1 MTAALA
7 AKDVTFT
14 SLNAIDDGDGAA
26 RYAADGKPTIPA
38 VTFDGDVV
46 SFQHPSQ
53 LASLLQLDIGD
64 AQPATAVAFSLL
76 DVLERWVMVL
86 DGVPFEALL
95 EPTLSRGRNIRN
107 LTVNVYRP
115 IRMLPQTYAD
125 GLFNW
130 FTNEADLQQESFLRD
145 TSQVIA
151 FAQEI
156 YGEFANFLLEHGEEL
171 AERDP
176 ALTGNRGDMR
186 FSELLVTQRF
196 HAAFHSRQIVDFFNT
211 GGYGPKPPLPEM
223 IVQEIGLPQN
233 LY

>member
-1 MTAALA
+1 MQE
-7 AKDVTFT
+7 KGVTFT
-14 SLNAIDDGDGAA
+14 SLNAIDDGDGAK

-38 VTFDGDVV
+38 VTFGGDVV

-53 LASLLQLDIGD
+53 LASLLQLDIGQ

-76 DVLERWVMVL
+76 DVLERWIAVL
-86 DGVPFEALL
+86 DGVPFTSLL

-115 IRMLPQTYAD
+115 IRMLPQTYRD

-130 FTNEADLQQESFLRD
+130 YTNEADLQQESFLRD
-145 TSQVIA
+145 TGAVIA

-156 YGEFANFLLEHGEEL
+156 YGEFANFLLEDGEAL
-171 AERDP
+171 TGYDP
-176 ALTGNRGDMR
+176 QLTGNRGEMR

-196 HAAFHSRQIVDFFNT
+196 HAAFHYRQIVDFFNT
-211 GGYGPKPPLPEM
+211 NGYGPKPALPQM
-223 IVQEIGLPQN
+223 IVEEIALPSN

>member
-1 MTAALA
+1 MEALEAAN
-7 AKDVTFT
+7 VRFT
-14 SLNAIDDGDGAA
+14 SLNAIDDAEGTA
-26 RYAADGKPTIPA
+26 RYVADGKPTIPA
-38 VTFDGDVV
+38 VTLDGDVV

-53 LASLLQLDIGD
+53 LASLLNLDVGD

-76 DVLERWVMVL
+76 DVLERWIGVIS
-86 DGVPFEALL
+86 DVPFAAFL

-115 IRMLPQTYAD
+115 IRLLPQTYRD
-125 GLFNW
+125 GQFNW
-130 FTNEADLQQESFLRD
+130 YTNEADLQQESFLRD
-145 TSQVIA
+145 TEQIVS

-156 YGEFANFLLEHGEEL
+156 YGEFANFLLEH
-171 AERDP
+171 AESFSENDP

-196 HAAFHSRQIVDFFNT
+196 HAAFHYRQIVDFFNSN
-211 GGYGPKPPLPEM
+211 GFGPKPALPNM
-223 IVQEIGLPQN
+223 IEQEIGLPAN

>member
-1 MTAALA
+1 M
-7 AKDVTFT
+7 TFT
-14 SLNAIDDGDGAA
+14 SLNAIDDGEGAA

-38 VTFDGDVV
+38 VTFNGDVL

-53 LASLLQLDIGD
+53 LASLLQLDVGD

-76 DVLERWVMVL
+76 DVLERWIGVL
-86 DGVPFEALL
+86 DGVPFDALL

-115 IRMLPQTYAD
+115 IRMLPQSYTD

-145 TSQVIA
+145 TAAVIA

-156 YGEFANFLLEHGEEL
+156 YSEFANFLLEQGDAL
-171 AERDP
+171 AANDP
-176 ALTGNRGDMR
+176 VLTGNRGDMR

-196 HAAFHSRQIVDFFNT
+196 HAAFHYRQIVDFFNT
-211 GGYGPKPPLPEM
+211 GGYGPKPALPDT
-223 IVQEIGLPQN
+223 IVKEIGLPEN